1 MEKDIITAIR
11 AIRSNTS
18 FVTTKSKERKPILR
32 DIYDYLK
39 ESQQLICENEY
50 QEMIQNLEDQGI
62 IYKRE
67 GKSYYHVRDDYQDEG
82 KYSVIS
88 NNSIEKIT
96 DDNIDDTVTKMP
108 SDRNLIDMI
117 KESVYEEK
125 IRNSELIEYLKGQ
138 IKFFQDELRQK
149 NIVINKLLE
158 KEALVEIIET
168 RRERG
173 SATNT
178 KSNIKHQIQNSGK
191 KVNEPIINQ
200 KIITENKR
208 NSNCDNKP
216 NDNYTPSIEIIGDS
230 HLNAINPKGLS
241 KKNNITV
248 RNHPGSTTEDLKSF
262 IIPSIKKKRDV
273 IVIRSGTN
281 DLTKGINTIDN
292 LNWIVN
298 RIRKNSAHTK
308 IVISSL
314 LTRKDIKE
322 LDKKVKDM
330 NVQLKA
336 FCDENI
342 IEYLCND
349 NIDESNLGVKKLHLS
364 KKGSGNFARNF
375 IECMRKFY

>member
-18 FVTTKSKERKPILR
+18 FVTTRSKERKPILR
-32 DIYDYLK
+32 DIYDYLE

-50 QEMIQNLEDQGI
+50 LEMIQNLEDQGI
-62 IYKRE
+62 IYKRD

-117 KESVYEEK
+117 KESMCEEK
-125 IRNSELIEYLKGQ
+125 IRNCELIEYLKGQ
-138 IKFFQDELRQK
+138 IKFFQDELREK

-173 SATNT
+173 SVTNT

-200 KIITENKR
+200 KIIT
-208 NSNCDNKP
+208 
-216 NDNYTPSIEIIGDS
+216 
-230 HLNAINPKGLS
+230 
-241 KKNNITV
+241 
-248 RNHPGSTTEDLKSF
+248 DL
-262 IIPSIKKKRDV
+262 R
-273 IVIRSGTN
+273 
-281 DLTKGINTIDN
+281 
-292 LNWIVN
+292 
-298 RIRKNSAHTK
+298 
-308 IVISSL
+308 
-314 LTRKDIKE
+314 
-322 LDKKVKDM
+322 
-330 NVQLKA
+330 
-336 FCDENI
+336 
-342 IEYLCND
+342 
-349 NIDESNLGVKKLHLS
+349 
-364 KKGSGNFARNF
+364 
-375 IECMRKFY
+375 